1 MDTEQ
6 HILCLAARTQLD
18 AGAEERLLNLLHGPL
33 DWERLW
39 AQGHLHDVLPLLVT
53 TLRRL
58 AGQVSIPAG
67 WLERGQRR
75 LYATLVQNTIL
86 ADELVRVCAAL
97 EASGVAALPVK
108 GVVLAET
115 LYGSLALRPAADVDV
130 LVRPHNLPTA
140 REVLRELGFAQRAEP
155 LFEEL
160 VHAFHDPQYFR
171 QIGAG
176 QVCLELHWALWS
188 ARFFHHSVDG
198 WWERA
203 GTAQIH
209 GVQLRVLSPEDTLLH
224 LAIHRTRSPLRLR
237 FLGDVA
243 ELLRRHSAA
252 LDWEYVVD
260 QARAAGARTALFYA
274 LALAQKLLDA
284 PLPEGLLPQLGISRL
299 KQRLLENT
307 CGATAV
313 FRPASPGDL
322 RQQPHLFLRL
332 LEQDGAGQIVRALG
346 YSLVRT
352 GRKHW
357 YYYRQRRLE
366 QRASSP

>member
-1 MDTEQ
+1 M
-6 HILCLAARTQLD
+6 
-18 AGAEERLLNLLHGPL
+18 
-33 DWERLW
+33 
-39 AQGHLHDVLPLLVT
+39 
-53 TLRRL
+53 
-58 AGQVSIPAG
+58 
-67 WLERGQRR
+67 
-75 LYATLVQNTIL
+75 
-86 ADELVRVCAAL
+86 
-97 EASGVAALPVK
+97 
-108 GVVLAET
+108 
-115 LYGSLALRPAADVDV
+115 
-130 LVRPHNLPTA
+130 
-140 REVLRELGFAQRAEP
+140 
-155 LFEEL
+155 
-160 VHAFHDPQYFR
+160 
-171 QIGAG
+171 
-176 QVCLELHWALWS
+176 
-188 ARFFHHSVDG
+188 
-198 WWERA
+198 
-203 GTAQIH
+203 
-209 GVQLRVLSPEDTLLH
+209 
-224 LAIHRTRSPLRLR
+224 
-237 FLGDVA
+237 
-243 ELLRRHSAA
+243 
-252 LDWEYVVD
+252 VD